1 MNSNSILYPNL
12 LSWDTRYFWKVCNQ
26 SDIENCLPSKEFFIN
41 PLPDYH
47 ADQITINTIN
57 EQEYT
62 NGINILDFESLGY
75 SLAINKYGEPIWFTR
90 KENFNM
96 DQIIVTQFL
105 ENGNFVGFSN
115 GRGYEFN
122 IDSDILF

>member
-12 LSWDTRYFWKVCNQ
+12 LSWDTRYFGKFATSLTLKIVYHQ
-26 SDIENCLPSKEFFIN
+26 EFFIN

-90 KENFNM
+90 KRKF
-96 DQIIVTQFL
+96 
-105 ENGNFVGFSN
+105 
-115 GRGYEFN
+115 
-122 IDSDILF
+122 